1 VSGHEVGAER
11 SRSDASE
18 NHPVRQ
24 EQMQTRFT
32 LLSETVVIAIKAYSA
47 TCSILDNII

>member
-1 VSGHEVGAER
+1 VVTRPDPKGHGGY
-11 SRSDASE
+11 ASE
-18 NHPVRQ
+18 HPIRQ

-32 LLSETVVIAIKAYSA
+32 LLSKTVVIAIKAYSA